1 MDEKGNIWLEDWNST
16 LGARANLNSQIE
28 AVYLFSKPKWQ
39 DTNWYI
45 GKFRFLHLL
54 IISVKI
60 ILLLIRTLFLFD
72 FPNAFSLQ
80 ENLVLLNFGGTKAGT
95 AQLLLKFLIA
105 KTM

>member
-16 LGARANLNSQIE
+16 LGARSNLNSQIE

-45 GKFRFLHLL
+45 GKFRFLNQL
-54 IISVKI
+54 I

-72 FPNAFSLQ
+72 FPITFSLQ

-95 AQLLLKFLIA
+95 AQLWLKFWIA